1 MNEPDPGQEERSRSA
16 QKRDAKAVEQ
26 LAQRLADLPDAERGR
41 LPQDPELARE
51 IDQARNTKG
60 HSSRKRQVKHLA
72 SYLRKHEAKREAI
85 EAALEGQALTQR
97 QETLAFHH
105 LETLRDRLCNA
116 ATFETA
122 LAEIRSSYPHLDD
135 GKLARLAHSVHA
147 HNDKKAAREIFRRLR
162 KAAQDGPA

>member
-1 MNEPDPGQEERSRSA
+1 MDDSGTGQEGRSRSA

-26 LAQRLADLPDAERGR
+26 LAQQLADLPEAERGR

-51 IDQARNTKG
+51 IDLARSTKG
-60 HSSRKRQVKHLA
+60 HSSRKRQIKHLA

-85 EAALEGQALTQR
+85 EAALAGQALTQR

-105 LETLRDRLCNA
+105 LEALRDRLCNA

-122 LAEIRSSYPHLDD
+122 LAEIRSRYPLVDD
-135 GKLARLAHSVHA
+135 GKLARLAHSVHE

-162 KAAQDGPA
+162 KAVEEEYP